1 MPGPFLKIA
10 HRQPGSN
17 SQITTFNVWFA
28 LSSLFWIRKRLD
40 KTDADYV
47 EHIHTASGPLP
58 ALFRDQRTSRKSGNN
73 QFIPE
78 KVNDRC
84 ICWRWLLYQR
94 WAKSAWMSTL
104 GFKSQTLFWEIL
116 CVKNLF
122 YRSKIENWSCELKKL
137 FRNRWMPL
145 VNTIEQMIFG
155 RVV

>member
-17 SQITTFNVWFA
+17 SQITIFDVCVA
-28 LSSLFWIRKRLD
+28 LSSLHWIRKRLD

-84 ICWRWLLYQR
+84 ICWCWLLYQR

-104 GFKSQTLFWEIL
+104 GFKSQLFFERFS
-116 CVKNLF
+116 V
-122 YRSKIENWSCELKKL
+122 SKIYFTGQKSKIGVVNWKS
-137 FRNRWMPL
+137 F
-145 VNTIEQMIFG
+145 FG
-155 RVV
+155 IDECRLWTRSSKWYLDE